1 MLKCSL
7 DNLQKVFAKIA
18 ENAKLYLPIDN
29 NDGSATYGEW
39 SEGVQWSNALNTTK
53 SPKDFFFPQTED
65 LMRFKTEGKNIEV
78 EDVRDIAPLA
88 QLVEQLTLNQWV
100 PGSNP

>member
-53 SPKDFFFPQTED
+53 SPKDFFFPQT
-65 LMRFKTEGKNIEV
+65 V
-78 EDVRDIAPLA
+78 
-88 QLVEQLTLNQWV
+88 
-100 PGSNP
+100 